1 MAEEGNM
8 NEVFY
13 NEFIFGLL
21 CGAGLAIGLSLIA
34 KALIDWILDIRDAR
48 KRNVRPFDGW
58 KGGRL

>member
-1 MAEEGNM
+1 M